1 MSLQDSVIGDDKEVL
16 VITVGWFGDGKRQRE
31 RLWAEVFGF
40 AVRAHP
46 ERLGLRG

>member
-1 MSLQDSVIGDDKEVL
+1 M
-16 VITVGWFGDGKRQRE
+16 VITQPAGLEMERDRERE